1 MRVVSG
7 IKPTGK
13 MHIGNYLGAVRGFID
28 HQNRAEESYIFVAN
42 YHALNTHPEP
52 DRLRENTR
60 DILLDYMALGLDP
73 MRTTLFLQSSV
84 REVAELTLILSNYVP
99 MGLLERAHAYKD
111 AVAKQKNINH
121 GLFSYPV
128 LMAADILLYAADVVP
143 VGRDQK
149 QHVEITRDIALKFN
163 NIFGDILIVPEPVID
178 ADVAVIP
185 GTDGRKMSKS
195 YDNTIEIF
203 VPLKTVKKQ
212 IMSIVTDSAS
222 VDDILDPDKCNVFA
236 LYKYFADASEIA
248 EMREKYR
255 SKGYGYGHAKLEL
268 FAKVD
273 EYFAPF
279 RRKREELAADKE
291 YVDEILKEGARR
303 ASEKASETL
312 ASVRKAVGIID
323 V

>member
-268 FAKVD
+268 FAKVE